1 MAKIHKTNAMREL
14 ESAGVPYRSA
24 TYEVDER
31 DLSGMHVALQLG
43 QDANML
49 FKTLVLS
56 GERTGYLVC
65 CIPTNADLDL
75 KKAAR
80 AAGDKKVE
88 MLPLR
93 KLTAVTGYVRG
104 GCSPLAMKKRFST
117 FIDETAVLYDEIYVS
132 AGERGKQ
139 IIVNG
144 EALAELIGAQLVD
157 LITE

>member
-1 MAKIHKTNAMREL
+1 MREL
-14 ESAGVPYRSA
+14 ESADVPYRSA
-24 TYEVDER
+24 AYEVDER

-43 QDANML
+43 QDPNML

-104 GCSPLAMKKRFST
+104 GCSPLAMKKRFPT
-117 FIDETAVLYDEIYVS
+117 FIDETAILYDEIYVS
-132 AGERGKQ
+132 AGERGEQ

-157 LITE
+157 LIAE

>member
-14 ESAGVPYRSA
+14 ESADVPYRSA
-24 TYEVDER
+24 AYEVDER

-43 QDANML
+43 QDPNML

-104 GCSPLAMKKRFST
+104 GCSPLAMKKRFPT
-117 FIDETAVLYDEIYVS
+117 FIDETAILYDEIYVS
-132 AGERGKQ
+132 AGERGEQ

-157 LITE
+157 LIAE